1 MMEGIPMTERQ
12 AIRTPNAPIPTVP
25 ISQAI
30 KAGGLVYCSGCVPV
44 DPATGRLVEG
54 DIEAQ
59 TRQVLENLKAV
70 LAAAGSAL
78 ERTVKTTVF
87 LADRCDFAGMNTV
100 YAAYFP
106 GDPPARSTVEGR
118 LMIDAKV
125 EIELIALA

>member
-1 MMEGIPMTERQ
+1 MRAEKEVIRTER
-12 AIRTPNAPIPTVP
+12 APIPKVP

-30 KAGGLVYCSGCVPV
+30 KAGGLIYCSGFVPA
-44 DPATGRLVEG
+44 DPATGALVQG

-59 TRQVLENLKAV
+59 TVRVLENLKAV
-70 LAAAGSAL
+70 LEAAGSSL

-87 LADRCDFAGMNTV
+87 LVDRKDFEGMNRV
-100 YAAYFP
+100 FGRYFP
-106 GDPPARSTVEGR
+106 TDPPARSTVEAG